1 MYYTREQHK
10 RFLEKEL
17 TAISEGY
24 LNKLNS
30 KAMALLA
37 DNEVYV
43 AQFVKIDFKRE
54 SSQIGCRMSGTGQLI
69 LRFKKDKGIPRKN
82 EYFTAVVFEKG
93 MCLPK
98 NWNDISWGDLR
109 RHQVEFSEVH
119 CIWQGKSD
127 DKGFLLCGFTGVSIE
142 MADFLTDK
150 NWLCHSPWPS
160 RASYG
165 LLSKPY

>member
-17 TAISEGY
+17 IAISEGY

-54 SSQIGCRMSGTGQLI
+54 SSQIGCSMSGTGQLI

-82 EYFTAVVFEKG
+82 NSVLNVLQDKEK
-93 MCLPK
+93 
-98 NWNDISWGDLR
+98 R
-109 RHQVEFSEVH
+109 V
-119 CIWQGKSD
+119 
-127 DKGFLLCGFTGVSIE
+127 
-142 MADFLTDK
+142 
-150 NWLCHSPWPS
+150 
-160 RASYG
+160 G
-165 LLSKPY
+165 L